1 MPATILEIN
10 LKQNSNFKTM
20 FLCTQNKLNIQ
31 QLRFECAPYHILLI
45 RSFACT
51 LEMLWASLASLSGIW
66 FVLLLSIV
74 RVGIL
79 RCKLLNSSYLF
90 CKERKRQDRLQS
102 ELATELSNKDF
113 ILQDLMSKHSQLE
126 QRFKQINS
134 QDTDIRIK
142 NAKLEKVCSSQMRE

>member
-1 MPATILEIN
+1 
-10 LKQNSNFKTM
+10 
-20 FLCTQNKLNIQ
+20 
-31 QLRFECAPYHILLI
+31 
-45 RSFACT
+45 
-51 LEMLWASLASLSGIW
+51 MLWASLASLSGIW
-66 FVLLLSIV
+66 FVLLLGIV

-142 NAKLEKVCSSQMRE
+142 NAKLEKVRSSQMREW